1 MMRRTA
7 SLLAVLA
14 ACAAVPCAAE
24 KRAAPASPAVV
35 YFTKDVSGQGV
46 LKAYGKVK
54 SGVTAPVAVKVH
66 FGEKGNTNYLRPE
79 WVRPLVEQLKATLVE
94 TNVLYSGPRQRTET
108 HIALAKEHGFG
119 FAPIDILDSE
129 GDTTY
134 ACSTAHYTRVYAGSH
149 TGRYGSYV
157 VLTHFKGHGLAGFG
171 GAIKN
176 VAMGLASRMGKRA
189 MHADYVPDY
198 DTAACVRCGICV
210 RQCPAGAISLDP
222 LRIDTRKC
230 IGCGQCLK
238 ACPAGAF
245 EASRDRVGS
254 ELFDQRLVEYA
265 KVLADGNRFVY
276 VSVLANISPDCDCAG
291 RARKPFVRDIG
302 VLASTD
308 IVALDQASLD
318 LVNKAHGSTDAF
330 EKESGV
336 SGDGQLE
343 YAERLGMGSRR
354 YALVDLDGGK

>member
-1 MMRRTA
+1 MILQRYLVVC
-7 SLLAVLA
+7 LLTLGLV
-14 ACAAVPCAAE
+14 VPAFA
-24 KRAAPASPAVV
+24 KDKPGTKAAPSPV
-35 YFTKDVSGQGV
+35 YFTSDISGRGV
-46 LKAYGKVK
+46 LKAFEKVK
-54 SGVTAPVAVKVH
+54 DGVTGNVAVKVH
-66 FGEKGNTNYLRPE
+66 FGERGNTNYLRPE

-94 TNVLYSGPRQRTET
+94 TNVLYSGPRQKTET

-129 GDTTY
+129 GEKVY
-134 ACSTAHYTRVYAGSH
+134 RCSTAHYTRVLAGSRMD
-149 TGRYGSYV
+149 RYRAFV
-157 VLTHFKGHGLAGFG
+157 ILTHFKGHGLAGFG

-198 DTAACVRCGICV
+198 DTSKCIRCAACTQ
-210 RQCPAGAISLDP
+210 QCPAGAISLDP

-238 ACPAGAF
+238 VCPAGAF
-245 EASRDRVGS
+245 EASRDRVGGD
-254 ELFDQRLVEYA
+254 LFNQRLVEYA
-265 KVLADGNRFVY
+265 KVLADSNRFVY

-308 IVALDQASLD
+308 IVAIDQAALD
-318 LVNKAHGSTDAF
+318 LVNKAHQCADAF
-330 EKESGV
+330 EQESGV
-336 SGDGQLE
+336 SGNGQLE

-354 YALVDLDGGK
+354 YRLVNIDR